1 VNKYFIIPRN
11 LVFGAEAKY
20 LISIGAAV
28 PLAGKDMAFLNFEIQ
43 SSEKILGSIPLL
55 YSIKEIESWNTNFIA
70 KNDIK
75 KLLKQYSFKPK
86 EFLGLKNKKFYI
98 MGILNITSDSFSK
111 ASNNILSKEEAI
123 KKALMMYEDGA
134 SIIDIGG
141 ESTRPGAMKVTT
153 EEEQKRVIPIIKEL
167 SKFNIPISCDTRNSS
182 TMQAAIDEGAT
193 IINDISALSDDKA
206 ADIISKN
213 NSGLIMMHMQ
223 GQPNNMQNKPMY
235 KNVSFEIKKY
245 LESKKN
251 YAIKKGIKEKNIIID
266 PGIGFGKNDTHN
278 LKIFKDLALLHS
290 LKSHILVG
298 ASRKSI
304 IGRITNTNPSER
316 LPGSVSLAISSLTKG
331 VKFFRVHDV
340 KETKQALTIWEN
352 I

>member
-1 VNKYFIIPRN
+1 MKKYFIIPRN
-11 LVFGAEAKY
+11 LVFGAEAQY
-20 LISIGAAV
+20 LLSNGDAL

-43 SSEKILGSIPLL
+43 CSDTLLDSTPLL
-55 YSIKEIESWNTNFIA
+55 YSIKEQGSWNTNFIP
-70 KNDIK
+70 KDDIK
-75 KLLKQYSFKPK
+75 KLLKTYSHKPNK
-86 EFLGLKNKKFYI
+86 FLGLKNKKFYI
-98 MGILNITSDSFSK
+98 MGILNVTSDSFSK
-111 ASNNILSKEEAI
+111 TSNNMLNKAEAI
-123 KKALMMYEDGA
+123 KKALKMYEDGA

-141 ESTRPGAMKVTT
+141 ESTRPGAIKITT
-153 EEEQKRVIPIIKEL
+153 EEEKKRVIPIIKAL
-167 SKFNIPISCDTRNSS
+167 YKYNIPISCDTRNSS

-213 NSGLIMMHMQ
+213 NVGLIIMHMQ
-223 GQPNNMQNKPMY
+223 GQPENMQKKPLY
-235 KNVSFEIKKY
+235 KNVSFEIVKY
-245 LESKKN
+245 LESKKK

-266 PGIGFGKNDTHN
+266 PGIGFGKNDKHN

-290 LKSHILVG
+290 LKSHVLIG

-304 IGRITNTNPSER
+304 IGRITNTKPSER
-316 LPGSVSLAISSLTKG
+316 LSGSISLAIASLTKG

-340 KETKQALTIWEN
+340 KETKQALTIWEK

>member
-1 VNKYFIIPRN
+1 MNKYFIIPRN

-111 ASNNILSKEEAI
+111 ASNNILNKEEAI

-141 ESTRPGAMKVTT
+141 ESTRPGSIKITT

-223 GQPNNMQNKPMY
+223 GQPNNMQNKPVY

-290 LKSHILVG
+290 LRSHILIG
-298 ASRKSI
+298 ASRKSM

-316 LPGSVSLAISSLTKG
+316 LPGSVSLAISSLAKG

-340 KETKQALTIWEN
+340 KETKQALTIWEK

>member
-1 VNKYFIIPRN
+1 MR
-11 LVFGAEAKY
+11 
-20 LISIGAAV
+20 
-28 PLAGKDMAFLNFEIQ
+28 
-43 SSEKILGSIPLL
+43 
-55 YSIKEIESWNTNFIA
+55 
-70 KNDIK
+70 
-75 KLLKQYSFKPK
+75 
-86 EFLGLKNKKFYI
+86 
-98 MGILNITSDSFSK
+98 
-111 ASNNILSKEEAI
+111 
-123 KKALMMYEDGA
+123 
-134 SIIDIGG
+134 
-141 ESTRPGAMKVTT
+141 
-153 EEEQKRVIPIIKEL
+153 
-167 SKFNIPISCDTRNSS
+167 
-182 TMQAAIDEGAT
+182 GAT

-223 GQPNNMQNKPMY
+223 GQPTNMQNKPVY